1 VPETRVAPIYIE
13 FKGSR
18 SGANLKAILT
28 PFAYVPPSVI
38 LEICDT
44 AVIPLT
50 PPLNGRKTPP
60 VTSPPEFPYKTWPT
74 GPLSID
80 VKAMTLPFALTPDP
94 GIAVKVTA
102 ELTREAVYSV
112 EDV

>member
-18 SGANLKAILT
+18 SGVNLKAILT

-38 LEICDT
+38 LETCDT

-50 PPLNGRKTPP
+50 PPLNGRKTPA
-60 VTSPPEFPYKTWPT
+60 VTSPPVFPYNPPT